1 MRETQDIFYYLSYGN
16 YKSAWFWFKTLIPFT
31 RYYKNN
37 NKLTRKDTW
46 NGFKRLTICNLFDHK
61 YYVIENN
68 YQESFEVRCKRCGK
82 WIKDLTQ
89 EEIIQYKREQKLKR
103 ILK

>member
-1 MRETQDIFYYLSYGN
+1 MRESQDIFYHLSLGY

-31 RYYKNN
+31 TYYKNN

-46 NGFKRLTICNLFDHK
+46 YGFKRTIICNLFGHK
-61 YYVIENN
+61 HYVIE
-68 YQESFEVRCKRCGK
+68 YQERLELRCKRCGK

-103 ILK
+103 IIK